1 MKWRKLAVEEMQP
14 PMATKDVASIIQCQD
29 MYVVS
34 HQVKFLAQF
43 VCMGGLR
50 NQRELLQIYFH
61 RK

>member
-1 MKWRKLAVEEMQP
+1 MEEMQP
-14 PMATKDVASIIQCQD
+14 PMATKDVASIIQRQD